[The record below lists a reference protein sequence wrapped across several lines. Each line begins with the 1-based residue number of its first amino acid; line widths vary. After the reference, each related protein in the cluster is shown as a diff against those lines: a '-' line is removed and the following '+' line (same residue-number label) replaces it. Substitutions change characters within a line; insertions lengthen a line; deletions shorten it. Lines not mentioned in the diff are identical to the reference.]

1 MTIFIGA
8 SSVAIGPALAGWALA
23 SFFQPSMGGS
33 TMKDRNER
41 MGPLTL
47 AETTLLQVMDEAYDE
62 LEEVNDSEF
71 TKTRVREL
79 LARVGNDLLGELM
92 PSPDLRDWKVSR

>member
-1 MTIFIGA
+1 MSGENA
-8 SSVAIGPALAGWALA
+8 
-23 SFFQPSMGGS
+23 
-33 TMKDRNER
+33 R
-41 MGPLTL
+41 MGPLTP
-47 AETTLLQVMDEAYDE
+47 AETTLLSVMDEAYDE